1 MINQK
6 ISDAKI
12 TKFPYS
18 SHKTQSDTNIIL
30 CHSIDQSPKTQSNK
44 DIDTD
49 KLSYEKMFSS
59 NEVDLEFEDFDTK
72 PTNSYQVVSPG
83 LSITSYDLDQTQK
96 SSDIQLYGS
105 VSYNQR
111 EIPQIVL
118 AFRKRRPAQVQ
129 ISQASYFN
137 QESWKTLSNFSSP
150 DSSPFQNKKIQIKSF
165 ALIPLKDEEE
175 DEIFSVFNDPYNF
188 YGTISQTKLES
199 MNHLQQFLT
208 LYKMRTGTFPR
219 QRENLENEI
228 IISIAMNLAK
238 IDKQLFKQYFP
249 SKRVYF
255 DDENDYTR
263 TKVIKRK
270 EQRQLTQVVTPNF
283 QYIQN

>member
-18 SHKTQSDTNIIL
+18 GHKTQSDTNIIF
-30 CHSIDQSPKTQSNK
+30 CHSIGQSPQTQSNK

-59 NEVDLEFEDFDTK
+59 NDVDLQFDDFDTK

-96 SSDIQLYGS
+96 SLDIQLYGS

-118 AFRKRRPAQVQ
+118 AFRKRRPGQVQ
-129 ISQASYFN
+129 IPQQTQYN

-165 ALIPLKDEEE
+165 ALIPLKEEEE
-175 DEIFSVFNDPYNF
+175 DEIFSVFNDPFYF
-188 YGTISQTKLES
+188 YGTIPQTKFEN

-228 IISIAMNLAK
+228 VISIAMNLAK

-249 SKRVYF
+249 SKKVYF